1 MNKQVL
7 SIEQMEHLKE
17 IGLDSS
23 KASMCWLTF
32 NGQTTLSVHD
42 ESCYESASLHPIPA
56 FTLQDILELLPK
68 EICGNEITIY
78 NHRVYRWWCIYYL
91 GIYSV
96 ENRSLIDAAYEMLC
110 CCLENGD
117 IKERK

>member
-1 MNKQVL
+1 MSKKVL
-7 SIEQMEHLKE
+7 EGYQMFHLQE
-17 IGLDSS
+17 LGLDTR

-42 ESCYESASLHPIPA
+42 ESCYESASLHPTPT
-56 FTLQDILELLPK
+56 FTLHDILELLPN
-68 EICGNEITIY
+68 EICSNDITIY
-78 NHRVYRWWCIYYL
+78 HHRNYWCIYYY

-96 ENRSLIDAAYEMLC
+96 ENKSLIDAAYEMLC

-117 IKERK
+117 IKVKEK